1 LATFDRRIGLKP
13 QGFVSML
20 SEPGILLRC
29 LILHCHHMQQHRKH
43 LLIDVLTLVGASG
56 VLSCLFHGL
65 SGAVFGQAHLG
76 VTGLFAVMTL
86 AGALGICTVIC
97 RLSVGR
103 TKAQL
108 VALET
113 ELRELQHKGDFGAR
127 LSIKEGGEEIAL
139 LVREIN
145 HLLLSVE
152 ASQRSLERT
161 NAEMQQRVAERT
173 SDLAQANAALEADIA
188 GRIKAERESEVLREQ
203 LVRSSK
209 MEAVGTLAGGI
220 AHDFN
225 NILAGMLGH
234 IQIIAGD
241 LPPDHPTQ
249 AFLSQ
254 VIAAGDRATTL
265 VRQILAFSRQTHGER
280 RRVSVGQVAREAL
293 SLLRAALPSGIDIR
307 CEVEAISD
315 LVDADPTQL
324 HQVFMNLGAN
334 AGHAIGSRGGEL
346 VIRIANFQS
355 GEILPG
361 ATQPLP
367 FGEYVCIEV
376 SDTGCGMSRE
386 VLARIFD
393 PFFTTKPINEGTGL
407 GLAVVHG
414 IVSDHGGTI
423 RVESEPGRGTTFRI
437 LLPAAQEHAPTPA
450 SHHALPLRGNERVL
464 IVDDEELVLSA
475 IGGSLE
481 RLGYR
486 VSAELKSPEALRK
499 FQAAPDSFDLV
510 ITDQTMP
517 HMSGLELSR
526 AIHELRPNIPIIIVT
541 GFSPELSGRSAH
553 SLGLAAILGKPIDF
567 GELTGLMRSEFNTR
581 R

>member
-1 LATFDRRIGLKP
+1 MAW
-13 QGFVSML
+13 
-20 SEPGILLRC
+20 
-29 LILHCHHMQQHRKH
+29 
-43 LLIDVLTLVGASG
+43 
-56 VLSCLFHGL
+56 LFHGL
-65 SGAVFGQAHLG
+65 SGVFFGQAHLG
-76 VTGLFAVMTL
+76 VTMLFAVLML
-86 AGALGICTVIC
+86 AGGLGVCAVFC
-97 RLSVGR
+97 RLTAGR
-103 TKAQL
+103 TKTQL
-108 VALET
+108 VSLET
-113 ELRELQHKGDFGAR
+113 ELRELQSTGDFSAR
-127 LSIKEGGEEIAL
+127 LSTQEGSEEIAL

-173 SDLAQANAALEADIA
+173 SALAEANAALEADIA
-188 GRIKAERESEVLREQ
+188 GRIKAERESGVLREQ

-234 IQIIAGD
+234 IQLITGD
-241 LPPDHPTQ
+241 LPPDHPAQ
-249 AFLSQ
+249 AYLGQ
-254 VIAAGDRATTL
+254 VLAAGDRATAL

-334 AGHAIGSRGGEL
+334 AGHAIGSRGGEF

-361 ATQPLP
+361 ATQPMP

-386 VLARIFD
+386 VLSRIFD
-393 PFFTTKPINEGTGL
+393 PFFSTKPINEGTGL

-437 LLPAAQEHAPTPA
+437 LLPAAQQDGPTPA
-450 SHHALPLRGNERVL
+450 SHHNLPVRGTERILV
-464 IVDDEELVLSA
+464 VDDEEFVLSA

-486 VSAELKSPEALRK
+486 ITAELKSPEALRK
-499 FQAAPDSFDLV
+499 FQATPDSFDLV

-517 HMSGLELSR
+517 QMSGLELSK
-526 AIHELRPNIPIIIVT
+526 AIHDVRPDIPIIVVT
-541 GFSPELSGRSAH
+541 GFSPDLNGRSAQ

-567 GELTGLMRSEFNTR
+567 GELTGLMRAEFQSR

>member
-1 LATFDRRIGLKP
+1 MLVAGL
-13 QGFVSML
+13 M
-20 SEPGILLRC
+20 
-29 LILHCHHMQQHRKH
+29 
-43 LLIDVLTLVGASG
+43 
-56 VLSCLFHGL
+56 
-65 SGAVFGQAHLG
+65 
-76 VTGLFAVMTL
+76 L
-86 AGALGICTVIC
+86 AGGVGVSVVLR
-97 RLSVGR
+97 RLMSGR
-103 TKAQL
+103 AKAQL
-108 VALET
+108 VELET
-113 ELRELQHKGDFGAR
+113 ELRALQQKGDFSVR
-127 LSIKEGGEEIAL
+127 ISSREWEEEIAL
-139 LVREIN
+139 LARGIN

-152 ASQRSLERT
+152 ASQRLLERT

-173 SDLAQANAALEADIA
+173 SALAQANASLEADIA
-188 GRIKAERESEVLREQ
+188 GRIKAERESDVLREQ

-241 LPPDHPTQ
+241 LPSDHPAQ
-249 AFLSQ
+249 AYLSQ
-254 VIAAGDRATTL
+254 VIAAGDRATAL

-307 CEVEAISD
+307 CEVEATTD

-334 AGHAIGSRGGEL
+334 AGHAIGSRGGEF
-346 VIRIANFQS
+346 VVRIGRFRS
-355 GEILPG
+355 GEIQPG
-361 ATQPLP
+361 VTQPMP
-367 FGEYVCIEV
+367 YGEYVCIEIK
-376 SDTGCGMSRE
+376 DTGCGMGRE

-393 PFFTTKPINEGTGL
+393 PFFSTKPINEGTGL

-414 IVSDHGGTI
+414 IVTDHNGTI
-423 RVESEPGRGTTFRI
+423 RVESELGQGTTFRI

-450 SHHALPLRGNERVL
+450 SHHNLPMRGSERVL
-464 IVDDEELVLSA
+464 IVDDEELVLGA

-486 VSAELKSPEALRK
+486 VTTEQKSPEALGK
-499 FQAAPDSFDLV
+499 FRAAPDSFDLV

-526 AIHELRPNIPIIIVT
+526 AMHEVRPDLPIIIVT
-541 GFSPELSGRSAH
+541 GFSPELSGRTAE

-567 GELTGLMRSEFNTR
+567 GELTGLMRSEFNMR
-581 R
+581 RQSRI

>member
-1 LATFDRRIGLKP
+1 
-13 QGFVSML
+13 
-20 SEPGILLRC
+20 LL
-29 LILHCHHMQQHRKH
+29 LHRHHVQPHKKR
-43 LLIDVLTLVGASG
+43 LLIIALALVGTSG
-56 VLSCLFHGL
+56 AMACLFHVL
-65 SGAVFGQAHLG
+65 LGACFGQAHLG
-76 VTGLFAVMTL
+76 ATLLFAVTTL
-86 AGALGICTVIC
+86 VSGLGICGLFC
-97 RLSVGR
+97 RFAAGR

-108 VALET
+108 VLLET
-113 ELRELQHKGDFGAR
+113 ELRELQQNGDFGAR
-127 LSIKEGGEEIAL
+127 LSTKEGGEEIAL

-173 SDLAQANAALEADIA
+173 SALAQANSALEADIA

-249 AFLSQ
+249 AFLGQ
-254 VIAAGDRATTL
+254 VLAAGDRATAL

-334 AGHAIGSRGGEL
+334 AGHAIGSRGGEF
-346 VIRIANFQS
+346 VIRIANLQS

-361 ATQPLP
+361 ATQPMP

-393 PFFTTKPINEGTGL
+393 PFFSTKPINEGTGL

-423 RVESEPGRGTTFRI
+423 RVESEPGRGTTFRV
-437 LLPAAQEHAPTPA
+437 LLPAAQEHVPTPA
-450 SHHALPLRGNERVL
+450 SHHNLPLRGTERVMV
-464 IVDDEELVLSA
+464 VDDEEFVLSA

-486 VSAELKSPEALRK
+486 VTAEQKSPEALK
-499 FQAAPDSFDLV
+499 KIQAAPDSFDLV

-517 HMSGLELSR
+517 QMSGLELSR
-526 AIHELRPNIPIIIVT
+526 AIHELRPDMPIIVVT
-541 GFSPELSGRSAH
+541 GFSPDLSGRSAQ

-567 GELTGLMRSEFNTR
+567 GELTGLMRAEFGLR